1 MFNDLNLYLC
11 LGQVSCFDGE
21 GDGSDDAAAAAAA
34 AAAATA
40 ATAAADAAAAKAA
53 AAKAAAGD
61 TKTFTQPDVNR
72 IVEERLARERKQN
85 AEKYRELE
93 TSYSTLLESQGL
105 SEEERGK
112 MEENLADVQKKLRTK
127 EEDAKFQLKQVKESH
142 ETELTEAK
150 KAAEVWEDRF
160 HTSSIDRALQDAAV
174 ANEAYSN
181 DQIVRLLRPMTKLK
195 PKLDEAGKET
205 DEFETVIDFP
215 DVDEKGMAVITQRT
229 PVDTVKRM
237 KEMSDYANLF
247 KSNVVSGVG
256 ANSATGGH
264 TPGSNGQIDA
274 STLSM
279 AQYAKIR
286 KEHPE
291 LLGL

>member
-1 MFNDLNLYLC
+1 MFNNLNLYLC
-11 LGQVSCFDGE
+11 LGQVSCFDGDDNS
-21 GDGSDDAAAAAAA
+21 GDDAAAAAAA
-34 AAAATA
+34 AVVKAAEVKL
-40 ATAAADAAAAKAA
+40 AADA

-127 EEDAKFQLKQVKESH
+127 EEDAKFQLKQVKDAH
-142 ETELTEAK
+142 VTELTDAK
-150 KAAEVWEDRF
+150 KSAKVWEDRF

-215 DVDEKGMAVITQRT
+215 DVDEKGLAVITQRT

-237 KEMSDYANLF
+237 KEMRDYANLF

-274 STLSM
+274 TTLTIE
-279 AQYAKIR
+279 QYAKIR
-286 KEHPE
+286 KENPA